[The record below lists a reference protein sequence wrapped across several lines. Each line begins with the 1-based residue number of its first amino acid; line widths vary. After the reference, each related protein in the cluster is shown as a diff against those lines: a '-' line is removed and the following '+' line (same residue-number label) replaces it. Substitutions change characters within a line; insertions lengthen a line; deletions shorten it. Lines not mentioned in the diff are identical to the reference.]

1 MPDTTAPDPV
11 PRLDP
16 AAVRLFDLALAH
28 GRLDRSRPDR
38 EAPDLDREQFDR
50 ACELLL
56 RLRLLRPVP
65 QLPEQLVPMSP
76 ELAAA
81 GVTAPLEEGI
91 ARAAEQ
97 VRAIREEF
105 GALMPRYRSAR
116 QGGTR
121 RDPVELLT
129 DPVIAAAVFA
139 EEAAHCRE
147 ELFTVSPGGLP
158 PTARGVPG
166 PDGPDGPDGPGLAAL
181 ARGARLRTLCRA
193 VPAAPGPQRARI
205 SRLIAAGAD
214 YRALP
219 ELPEPATVIDRSAAF
234 LARREPDGS
243 PSTVLLRDP
252 GAVAHL
258 CQALDLLWAIATP
271 CHTRRPAGGRGQPG
285 SGVHRA
291 VVRMLAE
298 GAKDEVIAR
307 RLGVSLRTC
316 RRHIAEI
323 LESLQADSRFQ
334 AGVLAERTGLTA
346 TGPPP

>member
-16 AAVRLFDLALAH
+16 AAVRLFDLALAR
-28 GRLDRSRPDR
+28 GRLDRTRPDR
-38 EAPDLDREQFDR
+38 EAPDLDREQYDR

-65 QLPEQLVPMSP
+65 HRPDQLVPMSP

-97 VRAIREEF
+97 VREIRAEF

-116 QGGTR
+116 HGRTR

-129 DPVIAAAVFA
+129 DPVVAAAVFA

-147 ELFTVSPGGLP
+147 ELFTVSPGGLAP
-158 PTARGVPG
+158 AAGGLGG
-166 PDGPDGPDGPGLAAL
+166 PDGQDGPGLAAL

-193 VPAAPGPQRARI
+193 VPAAPGPPRARI
-205 SRLIAAGAD
+205 TRLIAAGAD

-219 ELPEPATVIDRSAAF
+219 ELPGPATVIDRSTAF
-234 LARREPDGS
+234 LGRSEPDGS

-258 CQALDLLWAIATP
+258 CQALDLLWATATP

-323 LESLQADSRFQ
+323 LESLQAESRFQ
-334 AGVLAERTGLTA
+334 AGVLAERTGLTTA
-346 TGPPP
+346 GPPP

>member
-1 MPDTTAPDPV
+1 MPDVTAPDPV

-16 AAVRLFDLALAH
+16 AAVRLFDLALAR
-28 GRLDRSRPDR
+28 GRIDRSRHGL
-38 EAPDLDREQFDR
+38 EAPELDREQFDR
-50 ACELLL
+50 ACEVLL

-65 QLPEQLVPMSP
+65 QLPDQLVPMSP

-116 QGGTR
+116 HGSAR

-129 DPVIAAAVFA
+129 DPVVAAALFA
-139 EEAAHCRE
+139 EEAGHCRE
-147 ELFTVSPGGLP
+147 ELFTVAPGGLP
-158 PTARGVPG
+158 Q
-166 PDGPDGPDGPGLAAL
+166 DGPADATGTGLAAL

-193 VPAAPGPQRARI
+193 APATPGPRREQI
-205 SRLIAAGAD
+205 NRLIAAGAD

-219 ELPEPATVIDRSAAF
+219 ELPEPATVIDRSTAF
-234 LARREPDGS
+234 LTRREPDGS
-243 PSTVLLRDP
+243 ASTVLLRDH
-252 GAVAHL
+252 GAVAYL
-258 CQALDLLWAIATP
+258 CQALDLLWATATP
-271 CHTRRPAGGRGQPG
+271 CRAQHRTAPRDPAG

-316 RRHIAEI
+316 RRHIADI
-323 LESLQADSRFQ
+323 LESLRADSRFQ
-334 AGVLAERTGLTA
+334 AGVLAERTGLT
-346 TGPPP
+346 TGGPP